1 MKKCFIILS
10 FLALSIGTCFS
21 QANTN
26 LQKENIIA
34 QMNYC
39 INSLTNIIHNKSM
52 SVLEHESDQIL
63 NNLTIEQ
70 IIGLYEINDFRIDLL
85 DAVGKFGITEQER
98 ALLRRIQSIKRDNM
112 KWAALSNALDPTMLL
127 TGSAGVGMG
136 YQLAFQTLL
145 TAARS
150 AVEYQTM
157 KGEQNIEEL
166 RAMWDLRK
174 EDLKEINETRQEAL
188 KIVFS
193 LYNKYHL
200 SENDRLTESTANNFS
215 TYISEEN
222 AAKRARLLEDN
233 RATYEHIADYYYH
246 LGMAYLDLNNYDK
259 AKLNFTTY
267 LSMYAKAPLLRYN
280 EKSGCIALAI
290 LANEKNLSN
299 WEKKNYIDN
308 ALKNLP
314 HNSAAILQCAM
325 IYLYDLNEQT
335 TALNLIRAGIEDP
348 KASDKSLL
356 YMAAANVLPIAKQYP
371 QLYSEI
377 GSLFNEDDRISL
389 DSYITYLINENEFV
403 WSDIAKVITFK
414 NTTYRRWYQWWI
426 GKYFNDE
433 LHVILPER
441 LLYDAG
447 DISLYVEEHTSDEV
461 TIRQLQTSYAYG
473 IDITE
478 FDDVDCFKAN
488 KDLKYLYFDVLVP
501 EKTFILKRDIDYAKI
516 QKENWHRQ
524 SEFELSKTDI
534 EDIIDFC
541 KDNTPKRYATELA
554 CEYLKCR
561 KTDKSTDELKV
572 KFYGNE
578 PNYDIHHS
586 SKQLG
591 YYLRI
596 TLANGINLLY
606 KFENGEL
613 VPYMYSFK
621 EKTIFA
627 KEEFKDEY
635 EYIEISQSDT
645 VEQNKLSWWGKIK
658 GLFSKNNKGN
668 AEDATNCKSDN
679 VQECETNEKPSWW
692 KNTWNNITSLFSK
705 TKQEESEAALNI
717 ESNQEQKTAAENELS
732 WWKKVWNNTTSIFSS
747 TESEK
752 EEVVANDKK
761 EEKEELKEE
770 TNSSWLKKTW
780 NKATGI
786 FSSTEQENKDDRK

>member
-1 MKKCFIILS
+1 MKKYFIILI
-10 FLALSIGTCFS
+10 FLTLSIGTCFS

-26 LQKENIIA
+26 LQKENVIA

-70 IIGLYEINDFRIDLL
+70 IIGLYEINDFRLDLL
-85 DAVGKFGITEQER
+85 DAVGKFDITEQER

-127 TGSAGVGMG
+127 TGNAGVGMG

-193 LYNKYHL
+193 LYNKYYL
-200 SENDRLTESTANNFS
+200 SEKDRLTESTANNFS

-233 RATYEHIADYYYH
+233 RETYEHIADYYYY

-267 LSMYAKAPLLRYN
+267 LNMYAKVPLLRYD

-299 WEKKNYIDN
+299 RAKKNYIDS

-325 IYLYDLNEQT
+325 IYLYELNEQA

-348 KASDKSLL
+348 KASDKSML

-371 QLYSEI
+371 QLYSDI
-377 GSLFNEDDRISL
+377 CSLFNEDDRISL
-389 DSYITYLINENEFV
+389 DSYITYLINENEFA
-403 WSDIAKVITFK
+403 WEDLAKVIVFK
-414 NTTYRRWYQWWI
+414 NVTYKPWYQLWI
-426 GKYFNDE
+426 GENFNDE
-433 LHVILPER
+433 LHVTLPER
-441 LLYDAG
+441 ILYDFG
-447 DISLYVEEHTSDEV
+447 DISMYVESHTSDEV
-461 TIRQLQTSYAYG
+461 TIRQLQTTFAYG
-473 IDITE
+473 IDVAE

-488 KDLKYLYFDVLVP
+488 KELKYLYFDVLVP

-516 QKENWHRQ
+516 KNETWHRQ
-524 SEFELSKTDI
+524 SEFMLSQSDI

-541 KDNTPKRYATELA
+541 KDNTPESYATELS
-554 CEYLKCR
+554 CKYLKCSGM
-561 KTDKSTDELKV
+561 DKSSNKLKIT
-572 KFYGNE
+572 FYGNE
-578 PNYDIHHS
+578 YNYDIHHS

-591 YYLRI
+591 DYLRVI
-596 TLANGINLLY
+596 FANGINLLY
-606 KFENGEL
+606 KLESGEL
-613 VPYMYSFK
+613 VPYMYSFRNK
-621 EKTIFA
+621 MIFA
-627 KEEFKDEY
+627 KEEFKEEY
-635 EYIEISQSDT
+635 EYIETNSTEDINQNNSSWLKKIWDSAT
-645 VEQNKLSWWGKIK
+645 GIFTSTEQGKDDVVANDIK
-658 GLFSKNNKGN
+658 
-668 AEDATNCKSDN
+668 
-679 VQECETNEKPSWW
+679 EK
-692 KNTWNNITSLFSK
+692 
-705 TKQEESEAALNI
+705 KQELKEENKSSWLK
-717 ESNQEQKTAAENELS
+717 KTLDSATA
-732 WWKKVWNNTTSIFSS
+732 IFSS
-747 TESEK
+747 TEKEK
-752 EEVVANDKK
+752 VVTNDKEK
-761 EEKEELKEE
+761 NEEKE
-770 TNSSWLKKTW
+770 SSWLKKTW
-780 NKATGI
+780 NNATGI
-786 FSSTEQENKDDRK
+786 FTSTEQDSKDDRK

>member
-10 FLALSIGTCFS
+10 FLILSIGTCFS

-233 RATYEHIADYYYH
+233 RATYEHIADYYYY

-267 LSMYAKAPLLRYN
+267 LSMYAKAPLLRYD

-325 IYLYDLNEQT
+325 IYMHELNEQES
-335 TALNLIRAGIEDP
+335 ALKLIRAGIEDP
-348 KASDKSLL
+348 KASDKQLL
-356 YMAAANVLPIAKQYP
+356 YMAAANVLPISKQYP
-371 QLYSEI
+371 KLHSEI
-377 GSLFNEDDRISL
+377 ISLFDEDDRISL
-389 DSYITYLINENEFV
+389 ESYVTYLINENEFA
-403 WSDIAKVITFK
+403 WDNIEEVISFK
-414 NTTYRRWYQWWI
+414 NAAYRPWYQLWI
-426 GKYFNDE
+426 GENFNDE
-433 LHVILPER
+433 LHISLPER
-441 LLYDAG
+441 ILYDSG
-447 DISLYVEEHTSDEV
+447 DISLYVESHTSDEV
-461 TIRQLQTSYAYG
+461 IIRQLQTTYAYG

-478 FDDVDCFKAN
+478 FDEVDCFKAN
-488 KDLKYLYFDVLVP
+488 KDLKYLYFDVLIP
-501 EKTFILKRDIDYAKI
+501 EKTFMLKRDIDYVKI
-516 QKENWHRQ
+516 QKH
-524 SEFELSKTDI
+524 
-534 EDIIDFC
+534 
-541 KDNTPKRYATELA
+541 
-554 CEYLKCR
+554 EYSSCQKLIFMCIMIVYSVKGG
-561 KTDKSTDELKV
+561 DPDE
-572 KFYGNE
+572 
-578 PNYDIHHS
+578 
-586 SKQLG
+586 
-591 YYLRI
+591 
-596 TLANGINLLY
+596 
-606 KFENGEL
+606 
-613 VPYMYSFK
+613 
-621 EKTIFA
+621 
-627 KEEFKDEY
+627 
-635 EYIEISQSDT
+635 
-645 VEQNKLSWWGKIK
+645 
-658 GLFSKNNKGN
+658 
-668 AEDATNCKSDN
+668 
-679 VQECETNEKPSWW
+679 
-692 KNTWNNITSLFSK
+692 
-705 TKQEESEAALNI
+705 
-717 ESNQEQKTAAENELS
+717 
-732 WWKKVWNNTTSIFSS
+732 
-747 TESEK
+747 
-752 EEVVANDKK
+752 
-761 EEKEELKEE
+761 
-770 TNSSWLKKTW
+770 
-780 NKATGI
+780 
-786 FSSTEQENKDDRK
+786 